1 MKGESMNAIYAGCLS
16 LAGALVVNLAAPNAA
31 HADQVIVESSAPPAA
46 VESGGTLPNR
56 DLLRSGVFTLGASYV
71 PALVVAI
78 ESDRSADEH
87 LYAPIVGPWLDLAHR
102 DDDCDGACDKETAN
116 KVLLVAD
123 GVFQGIGALQLVGAF
138 IFPETRA
145 VTIANG
151 DGTPA
156 VSFTVVPTRLATGN
170 GLVAV
175 GNF

>member
-1 MKGESMNAIYAGCLS
+1 MKTIYAGCLS
-16 LAGALVVNLAAPNAA
+16 LAGALAVNLAASSTAL
-31 HADQVIVESSAPPAA
+31 ADQVVVESSAPPAA
-46 VESGGTLPNR
+46 VESGGALPNR

-78 ESDRSADEH
+78 ESDRSADKH

-102 DDDCDGACDKETAN
+102 DDDCNGGCGKETAN
-116 KVLLVAD
+116 KVLLVTD
-123 GVFQGIGALQLVGAF
+123 GIFQGIGALQIIGAF
-138 IFPETRA
+138 IFPATRA
-145 VTIANG
+145 VTIANN

-156 VSFTVVPTRLATGN
+156 VSFTVVPTRLADGN

>member
-1 MKGESMNAIYAGCLS
+1 M
-16 LAGALVVNLAAPNAA
+16 NLAASSTA
-31 HADQVIVESSAPPAA
+31 HADQVIVESSPPPAA
-46 VESGGTLPNR
+46 VESGGVLPNR

-78 ESDRSADEH
+78 ESDRSADKH

-102 DDDCDGACDKETAN
+102 DDDCNGSCEKETAN
-116 KVLLVAD
+116 KVLLVTD
-123 GVFQGIGALQLVGAF
+123 GIFQGIGALQIIGAF

-145 VTIANG
+145 VTIAKS